1 MAPPYAH
8 VRGVLDAATLDA
20 LRRECESLMTQ
31 CATSSYDA
39 LDVFELARAL
49 PDDASSARTDN
60 VAFVRARRVARQ
72 ILFADA
78 GDAGADADTDA
89 TVIAAAQL
97 RTIPQSLPTD
107 GDDSKNVF
115 LFNAHYVVKLPDS
128 TDVFAWHC
136 DGDEQL
142 GLCVVGERST
152 YVSAWCPLDDVDE
165 RNGCLLFRSG
175 YDFDSTDDGDGGS
188 VRVHAKAGDVVFF
201 ASDIEHASGPNT
213 TKRSRRVFYAQYSFE
228 RIVASASDVYPLAF
242 AVPTEAI
249 A

>member
-8 VRGVLDAATLDA
+8 VRGVLDALELDA
-20 LRRECESLMTQ
+20 LRRECECLMTQ
-31 CATSSYDA
+31 QCAPSSYDA

-60 VAFVRARRVARQ
+60 VAFVRARRAARR

-78 GDAGADADTDA
+78 GDDAGDADA
-89 TVIAAAQL
+89 TVIASAQL

-107 GDDSKNVF
+107 GDTHTSKNVF
-115 LFNAHYVVKLPDS
+115 LFNAHYVVKPPDS
-128 TDVFAWHC
+128 TDVFTWHC

-142 GLCVVGERST
+142 GLCVGERST

-165 RNGCLLFRSG
+165 RNGCLLFRNRYG
-175 YDFDSTDDGDGGS
+175 VDSTDDGDGGS
-188 VRVHAKAGDVVFF
+188 VSVHAKAGDVVFF

-228 RIVASASDVYPLAF
+228 RIVASVSDADPLAF
-242 AVPTEAI
+242 AVPTEAT